1 MDARMANFAHNRQPL
16 SAIFRAIAERDE
28 PTVSIAEIMEL
39 FGGRAMGA
47 LLLVFGLACTLPL
60 PPGSTTIFGA
70 PLVLLAPQLII
81 GSRAPWLPRR
91 LRERTIATAHLKS
104 GMPRVL
110 PWLERMEGV
119 SRPRLPFLFGAVGE
133 RVIGLVCLLLALVL
147 ILPIPFGN
155 IVPAIAVSVLSLALV
170 QRDGVLAIFGYLL
183 AGLSGS
189 VLVLAAG
196 LISRGAHHVISVI
209 TAA

>member
-1 MDARMANFAHNRQPL
+1 
-16 SAIFRAIAERDE
+16 
-28 PTVSIAEIMEL
+28 MEL

-91 LRERTIATAHLKS
+91 LRERTLATVHLNR
-104 GMPRVL
+104 GLPRVL
-110 PWLERMEGV
+110 PWLERMEAV
-119 SRPRLPFLFGAVGE
+119 SRPRLPILFGAIGE
-133 RVIGLVCLLLALVL
+133 RLIGLVCLLLALVL

-196 LISRGAHHVISVI
+196 LISRGVHHVISIVA
-209 TAA
+209 TP